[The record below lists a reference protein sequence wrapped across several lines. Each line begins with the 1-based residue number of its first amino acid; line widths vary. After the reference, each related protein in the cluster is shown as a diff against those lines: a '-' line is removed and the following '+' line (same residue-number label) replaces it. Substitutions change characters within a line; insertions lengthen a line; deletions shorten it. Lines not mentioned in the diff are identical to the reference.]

1 MEMTRSD
8 IEKPARVHANGQRT
22 RLRILEAAGQ
32 VFAANGYGET
42 GMRGIAKEGGIILSS
57 LVYHF
62 GTKEKLFEET
72 IRYHV
77 VEKSG
82 LETLFDPL
90 VSGSARLTPQ
100 AASDALRKVVRDFLE
115 VCHGPR
121 RVPLL
126 NGLLLHALTDGNRQA
141 CSLIRELVER
151 PRQQVFERLRQV
163 SPSLD
168 RQDVESWF
176 QLFQAEVLYLS
187 VARALILK
195 QHGWTEYPPGWLDF
209 TAHRIAWH
217 CCLPLGLPEPSGRVE
232 WAPASAAGMLPSA
245 ETPAVES
252 VTCVSG

>member
-1 MEMTRSD
+1 MEMTRSE
-8 IEKPARVHANGQRT
+8 IGKPVRVHTNGQRT

-32 VFAANGYGET
+32 VFAANGYGKT
-42 GMRGIAKEGGIILSS
+42 GMRGIAREGGIILSS

-90 VSGSARLTPQ
+90 VSGPARQTPQ
-100 AASDALRKVVRDFLE
+100 TVADALRKVVRNFLE
-115 VCHGPR
+115 VCHGPQ

-126 NGLLLHALTDGNRQA
+126 DGLLLHALTDGNRQA
-141 CSLIRELVER
+141 CSLVRELFER

-163 SPSLD
+163 SPSLAG
-168 RQDVESWF
+168 QDVESWF
-176 QLFQAEVLYLS
+176 QLFRAEVLYLS
-187 VARALILK
+187 VARTLILA

-217 CCLPLGLPEPSGRVE
+217 CCLPLGLPEPSVRVA
-232 WAPASAAGMLPSA
+232 WDPATATGVLPTA
-245 ETPAVES
+245 DTPAVGS